1 MWKEIPLYCRN
12 GHYYRQIDNLGQWKC
27 KQHATDFNPRS
38 NQWPCCG
45 KPRHNI
51 GCVPADHNTKDFR
64 YTTDHNVYGM
74 PAQLYQLFRRGPG
87 AQNGV
92 LIRFNVQES
101 ERLNPYLPN
110 GLTLKRR
117 GPVLYS
123 PKPPQQARTEESS
136 DSDEYLSF
144 SSDEETGGIEGT
156 PDTGGIEGTPDIG
169 GNEGTPDIGGNGGES
184 TRSTDEGTPGTGGSG
199 EGYWAKTVSKF
210 RSLVGYGNPQSQ
222 GEFEQQMQA
231 LADREQNLE
240 REKAEFDKEKEE
252 EGDLKVQITQ
262 QKQKLKNLKRDIKFT
277 NNELI
282 ERNAEKKSMEDRIA
296 DLTPLIEQIDKDYEE
311 AEIEWQEQ
319 SEIIDKDKKV
329 LNAEKGKLEQ
339 ETIDA
344 TQNLKALQSQIQQLE
359 DQSKRNRTAWD
370 AEKERLL
377 ADLERTRGGIA
388 SQKEEEQA
396 LQNSINQKNRDLN
409 DLTAEHERT
418 KKEFRKEISELEEE
432 KTTLTASLES
442 KKAEIEGL
450 RQEKENLERQKE
462 TLENDIAGL
471 ERNKKRLEEENTKL
485 GEEISGK
492 EDEKQKLEGELS
504 GLRNAIRDETGRR
517 QQEVDELTA
526 LIALKTSEIGE
537 LDTNAAS
544 IQALEKKLQ
553 KKEGKINALKDANKQ
568 LKSLMGALQSAKD
581 DLDNKYKAEVAD
593 LTTSNEDLNR
603 LMKERSEQ
611 IALQNT
617 EISRLTKEVYDL
629 KALASKTSEIAELE
643 TNAAPIRALE
653 EKLQKKEEEIG
664 TLKLANSE
672 LKTSMKALQS
682 AKIKLNSKHMAEVAD
697 LTASNKALKQFM
709 EEQSD
714 QIARQ
719 NTEISKLEEEV
730 EAQTVEIGDLEQLNS
745 DFKKQVDDLSLQ
757 NYDLEQLHTKLAKIS
772 RLPWIASIFPLFCI
786 LKYKIKKDNDDDLL
800 SDFVKIFNGL
810 TEEQT
815 KDGYTVIARAFN
827 VLEFDPDQ
835 QEDVRTSKLYEKW
848 IENFDNYNFEALRK
862 REERE
867 ERV

>member
-1 MWKEIPLYCRN
+1 VR
-12 GHYYRQIDNLGQWKC
+12 RQSDVRPQSGSGDDDDGNEQPGV
-27 KQHATDFNPRS
+27 S
-38 NQWPCCG
+38 
-45 KPRHNI
+45 
-51 GCVPADHNTKDFR
+51 KDQPPGRMSSFLS
-64 YTTDHNVYGM
+64 M
-74 PAQLYQLFRRGPG
+74 FRRDGGKTAEQAKDPPPE
-87 AQNGV
+87 GV
-92 LIRFNVQES
+92 PETRRGILSRIWPPRAPPAERES
-101 ERLNPYLPN
+101 LRLNP
-110 GLTLKRR
+110 
-117 GPVLYS
+117 
-123 PKPPQQARTEESS
+123 
-136 DSDEYLSF
+136 F
-144 SSDEETGGIEGT
+144 
-156 PDTGGIEGTPDIG
+156 
-169 GNEGTPDIGGNGGES
+169 
-184 TRSTDEGTPGTGGSG
+184 
-199 EGYWAKTVSKF
+199 
-210 RSLVGYGNPQSQ
+210 VGYGNPQSQ

-231 LADREQNLE
+231 LEEREKSLE

-296 DLTPLIEQIDKDYEE
+296 ELTPLIEQIDKDYEE

-339 ETIDA
+339 ETNAA
-344 TQNLKALQSQIQQLE
+344 TRNLKALQSQIQQL
-359 DQSKRNRTAWD
+359 QKQTRQNRTAWD

-388 SQKEEEQA
+388 SQIEEEQA

-432 KTTLTASLES
+432 KTTLTNLLDS
-442 KKAEIEGL
+442 KRAEIEGL

-471 ERNKKRLEEENTKL
+471 ERNKKSLEEENTKL

-504 GLRNAIRDETGRR
+504 GLRNAIRYETNRR
-517 QQEVDELTA
+517 QQEVEALTA
-526 LIALKTSEIGE
+526 LIASKTSEIGE

-544 IQALEKKLQ
+544 IRALEEKLQ
-553 KKEGKINALKDANKQ
+553 KKEGKIGALNDANER
-568 LKSLMGALQSAKD
+568 LESLMRALQSAKD
-581 DLDNKYKAEVAD
+581 DLDKKYKAEVAG
-593 LTTSNEDLNR
+593 LTTSNEGLNR
-603 LMKERSEQ
+603 LMKERSDQ
-611 IALQNT
+611 IARQNT

-629 KALASKTSEIAELE
+629 RALLASKTSEIRELD

-697 LTASNKALKQFM
+697 LTASNKALQQFM

-719 NTEISKLEEEV
+719 NTEISRLEEEV
-730 EAQTVEIGDLEQLNS
+730 EEQTVEIGNLEQLNS